1 MLSFLRFRPGWASF
15 LAIALA
21 LPAGLRGQQFQV
33 RGVVVDDQ
41 TREPIPAVA
50 VQLIDPTGRK
60 LLAVLTDGAGR
71 FQITPPAPGR
81 YRLRGE
87 RLGYFATQSGEI
99 VLAETTK
106 PFEIRMS
113 PHPVLLDSIMVS
125 VKSEGQKLKATEQL
139 IHGRLVDDETRG
151 PIPGGSVELWSL
163 GKRIASTIADDHGL
177 FRVVTPI
184 PGTYVLRAERIG
196 YQPNESPELKT
207 MLGDTIRLDFYLS
220 THAVL
225 LAPITVTGS
234 ARKWLDRHDQI
245 GMEDLFNRMKR
256 YGNSKYG
263 DFLLRDSLEFYAK
276 KGYRP
281 SDLIDLHMF
290 RSPHGCREGSGDV
303 YLNGAPFMPSGSLD
317 DAFSL
322 STLEAIEMFTAPTI
336 PGEFISSA
344 IPGSGGFGMPCK
356 VIVLWTRR

>member
-1 MLSFLRFRPGWASF
+1 MIQFIRIRPVWAAFLV
-15 LAIALA
+15 LILM

-33 RGVVVDDQ
+33 RGTVVDDQ

-50 VQLIDPTGRK
+50 VQLIDPSGRK
-60 LLAVLTDGAGR
+60 LLAVLTDAAGK

-87 RLGYFATQSGEI
+87 RLGYFATQSGEL
-99 VLAETTK
+99 VLDETTK

-139 IHGRLVDDETRG
+139 IHGRLLDDETRG

-163 GKRIASTIADDHGL
+163 GRRIASTIADDHGL

-196 YQPNESPELKT
+196 YQPNESPELRM
-207 MLGDTIRLDFYLS
+207 MLGDTVRLDFYLS

-225 LAPITVTGS
+225 LAPITVTAS
-234 ARKWLDRHDQI
+234 ARKWLDRSDQSGI
-245 GMEDLFNRMKR
+245 EDLFNRMKR
-256 YGNSKYG
+256 YGNSKFG
-263 DFLLRDSLEFYAK
+263 NFLLRDSLEYYAN

-290 RSPHGCREGSGDV
+290 RSPHGCREGSADL
-303 YLNGAPFMPSGSLD
+303 YLNGAPFLSSGSVD

-336 PGEFISSA
+336 PGEFVSSVF
-344 IPGSGGFGMPCK
+344 GTVGFGMPCK